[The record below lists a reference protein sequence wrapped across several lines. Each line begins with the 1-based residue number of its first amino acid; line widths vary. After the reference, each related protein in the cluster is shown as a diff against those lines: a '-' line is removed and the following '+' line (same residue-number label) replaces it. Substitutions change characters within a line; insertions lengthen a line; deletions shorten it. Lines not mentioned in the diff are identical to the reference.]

1 MTPVTA
7 KLANHKKKNFSKL
20 VDYLYMYIYINF
32 RQYKE
37 QNQCS
42 WQIDSSQH
50 YLRMIQP
57 LNLTTVTRTAIH
69 LTIMIS
75 LKENELIDKINI
87 FKHINKLVKLKVNR
101 ISFSYIYY
109 LYIILVLVFTRK
121 AAVIIRLHMNP
132 LIT

>member
-50 YLRMIQP
+50 YLRMIQ
-57 LNLTTVTRTAIH
+57 LHNLTTVTRTAIH

-75 LKENELIDKINI
+75 LKENELIDKHKYILNI
-87 FKHINKLVKLKVNR
+87 
-101 ISFSYIYY
+101 
-109 LYIILVLVFTRK
+109 
-121 AAVIIRLHMNP
+121 
-132 LIT
+132 